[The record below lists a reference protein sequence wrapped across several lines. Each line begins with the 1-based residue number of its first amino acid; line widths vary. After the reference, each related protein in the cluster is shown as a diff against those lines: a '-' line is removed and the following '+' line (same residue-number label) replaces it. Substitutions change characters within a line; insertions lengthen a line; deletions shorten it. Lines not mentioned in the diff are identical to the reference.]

1 MSKKKNPLV
10 FLDVSID
17 HDSAERIVLELFADV
32 VPKTAE
38 NFRALCTGEKG
49 VGKSTGKP
57 VHLKGSFFHRIIK
70 GFMAQGGDF
79 SKGNGTG
86 GESIY
91 GGKFPDENFKMS
103 HDGPGLLSMAN
114 GGPNTNGSQFF
125 ITFKRQPHLDG
136 KHVVFGRVI
145 KGMDIVKKM
154 EQAGTA
160 DGKPLQPV
168 KIVECGEVSE
178 KIREANGEGKIN
190 SVKGKSKRS
199 ESSSSDDT
207 SESRGKR
214 RRKKLSKET
223 SRKKRRFSSS
233 DSDSSASSDT
243 DSDSDSD
250 SESMSDAS
258 LSDASSSGGR
268 HRKRKLTKR
277 DKGRR
282 SRRKSGGRKK
292 SFKRGKRSRHK
303 IRRRSDD
310 SSHSD
315 SDSSSMSRDSRKQ
328 RRSLSP
334 VKEAFKES
342 GKMKNGDNLSN
353 EEGELSPKNPE
364 FLNNVHGK
372 KSDASP
378 NQKGEERGS
387 PVGRSGM
394 QHREITT
401 KSPSHS
407 PDCQAPEI
415 SQNPGQDFMN
425 RPSEDGV
432 TKRVRKGRGFTEQ
445 YAFARRYRT
454 PSPDDSPLRS
464 YRYGRRNIQ
473 DWRNERNAYGRNY
486 SERSPRRRFSP
497 PRGRSPPRYRRRSRS
512 PSPAR
517 NSGGYRGRFRNRSR
531 SRSRSH
537 SPRRRSSPAEKPIS
551 DQLKSRLGP
560 RMDDRSP
567 DPRRMEKWYAQWF
580 GWLYVLPQNHGNFE
594 TYRSIHARS
603 SLRMV
608 VNWFVVRIMFRVL
621 EVSYLIIL
629 GVSPPLEKVFRI

>member
-10 FLDVSID
+10 FLEVSID
-17 HDSAERIVLELFADV
+17 HSPVERIVLELFADV
-32 VPKTAE
+32 VPKTVE

-57 VHLKGSFFHRIIK
+57 LHFKGSFFHRIIK

-79 SKGNGTG
+79 SRGNGTG

-145 KGMDIVKKM
+145 KGVDIVKRM

-160 DGKPLQPV
+160 DGKPLHPV

-178 KIREANGEGKIN
+178 TKIREANGEGRIN

-199 ESSSSDDT
+199 KPSSSDDT

-214 RRKKLSKET
+214 RRKKPSKQT
-223 SRKKRRFSSS
+223 SKKKRRYSSS
-233 DSDSSASSDT
+233 DSESSGSSDT
-243 DSDSDSD
+243 DSDSQSTDPDSVSD
-250 SESMSDAS
+250 SESMSDSS

-268 HRKRKLTKR
+268 RRKRKLTKR

-303 IRRRSDD
+303 MRRRSDD

-315 SDSSSMSRDSRKQ
+315 SDGSSPSRDGGKQ
-328 RRSLSP
+328 PHSLSP

-342 GKMKNGDNLSN
+342 GKRKNGDNLSD

-364 FLNNVHGK
+364 FLNNGHEK
-372 KSDASP
+372 KSDARNHSP
-378 NQKGEERGS
+378 NQKGEECGGS
-387 PVGRSGM
+387 PVGRSGTE
-394 QHREITT
+394 HREITM
-401 KSPSHS
+401 KSPSHN
-407 PDCQAPEI
+407 PGHKAPEI
-415 SQNPGQDFMN
+415 SRNPDQEFMN
-425 RPSEDGV
+425 RPSEDGAM
-432 TKRVRKGRGFTEQ
+432 KRVRKGRGFTEQ
-445 YAFARRYRT
+445 FAFARRYRT
-454 PSPDDSPLRS
+454 PSPDDSPQRP

-473 DWRNERNAYGRNY
+473 DWRNG
-486 SERSPRRRFSP
+486 
-497 PRGRSPPRYRRRSRS
+497 RYRRRSRS
-512 PSPAR
+512 PSPVR

-537 SPRRRSSPAEKPIS
+537 SQRRGSSPAERPIS
-551 DQLKSRLGP
+551 DRLKSRLGP
-560 RMDDRSP
+560 RVDDLSP
-567 DPRRMEKWYAQWF
+567 DRRRSRPRSRD
-580 GWLYVLPQNHGNFE
+580 
-594 TYRSIHARS
+594 SSRS
-603 SLRMV
+603 SSLAAV
-608 VNWFVVRIMFRVL
+608 PPKPL
-621 EVSYLIIL
+621 DKKLTSSPPASGLVSYGDL
-629 GVSPPLEKVFRI
+629 SSDS